1 MDDELKQLL
10 QMLISVIARGSFLE
24 DRLRKIVIPS
34 KSPEKYLAA
43 YNLCDGK
50 HSQAEIV
57 KLTGL
62 DKGNLSRVIDRWVS
76 TGVIF
81 EIGEGSQVKL
91 LHLYP
96 LAPDPATKP
105 KARST
110 VQPIS
115 ESDQAVNE
123 ATEVMDNSAG

>member
-10 QMLISVIARGSFLE
+10 QMLISVIARGSFPE

-62 DKGNLSRVIDRWVS
+62 DKGNLSRVLDRWIS

-96 LAPDPATKP
+96 LTPDSTTKP
-105 KARST
+105 KSRSVT
-110 VQPIS
+110 QSNS
-115 ESDQAVNE
+115 ESDQVMNE
-123 ATEVMDNSAG
+123 ATDNTDNPGD